1 MFLEIIN
8 NNGTKY
14 IRVSETV
21 RVTDYDSHKSVPRK
35 KTVKNIGPVSRFD
48 DGKTGFKVQC
58 LPPAQAVFE
67 GRGSAEHTVSR
78 SASHLCHARHAERS

>member
-35 KTVKNIGPVSRFD
+35 KTVKRVLND
-48 DGKTGFKVQC
+48 
-58 LPPAQAVFE
+58 
-67 GRGSAEHTVSR
+67 
-78 SASHLCHARHAERS
+78 